1 MTQGHGLIAVVGAG
15 IVGRAWA
22 TVFSRAGHE
31 VRLYDAQPD
40 AAVAALNAIDAMLA
54 LYEAGGLL
62 DEGGRASALSRVRP
76 ADNLTD
82 AVGEAI
88 YIQECV
94 PEILDVKQSV
104 TAAIAAEALPDSILA
119 SSTSGMIPSS
129 FTANALG
136 RDRCL
141 VTHPINPVHLHSLVE
156 VVPAPW
162 TSDDTVTRATT
173 LLRGAGLEPVR
184 LNREI
189 DGFLVNRL
197 QSAILHEAFRL
208 VSQGIASAEDVDTAV
223 RAGLAPRW
231 SLMGP
236 FETIDLN
243 APNGIED
250 YVQRYEPMYQALA
263 NQQLETADW
272 AATLKAGL
280 LRQRRGALPIEEL
293 AERRAWRDQQLLSLL
308 QHHARHGSGRRA
320 PTLDAVAQHPA
331 MAPSEP
337 SHEPE
342 LRP

>member
-40 AAVAALNAIDAMLA
+40 AAVGALNAIDTMLA

-76 ADNLTD
+76 ADDLTD

-94 PEILDVKQSV
+94 TEILDVKQSV
-104 TAAIAAEALPDSILA
+104 TEAIAAEALLPEAILA

-129 FTANALG
+129 FTANAAG

-173 LLRGAGLEPVR
+173 LLRRAGLEPVR

-197 QSAILHEAFRL
+197 QSAILHEGFRL
-208 VSQGIASAEDVDTAV
+208 VSQGIASPEDVDTAV

-231 SLMGP
+231 SFMGP

-280 LRQRRGALPIEEL
+280 LRQRRDALPIEDL
-293 AERRAWRDQQLLSLL
+293 AERCAWRDQQLLALL
-308 QHHARHGSGRRA
+308 QHHARQA
-320 PTLDAVAQHPA
+320 PAA
-331 MAPSEP
+331 
-337 SHEPE
+337 E
-342 LRP
+342 L

>member
-31 VRLYDAQPD
+31 VRLYDAKPD
-40 AAVAALNAIDAMLA
+40 AAVAALSAIDTMLA

-104 TAAIAAEALPDSILA
+104 TEAIAAEALPDAILA

-129 FTANALG
+129 FTANAPG

-162 TSDDTVTRATT
+162 TSDDTVSRATT
-173 LLRGAGLEPVR
+173 LLRRAGLEPVR

-208 VSQGIASAEDVDTAV
+208 VSQGIASPEDVDTAV

-231 SLMGP
+231 SFMGP

-280 LRQRRGALPIEEL
+280 LRQRRGALPIEDL
-293 AERRAWRDQQLLSLL
+293 AERRAWRDQQLLALL

-320 PTLDAVAQHPA
+320 LTRDAVPQHPPV
-331 MAPSEP
+331 APGQP